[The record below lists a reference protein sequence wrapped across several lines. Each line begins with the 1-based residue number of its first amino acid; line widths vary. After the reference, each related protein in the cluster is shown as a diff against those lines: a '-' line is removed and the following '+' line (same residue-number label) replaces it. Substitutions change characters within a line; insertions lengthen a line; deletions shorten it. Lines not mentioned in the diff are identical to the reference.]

1 MKRLILAGAGHAHLA
16 VIRQLALR
24 PWPGVEVTLVAP
36 YPRQIYSG
44 MIPGWMAGHYTLE
57 QCAAPLAPLLAAA
70 GIRWVADAVCG
81 VDAGNVAVDTLE
93 SRKITGDV
101 LSLDTGAG
109 IDPAALAGSGDAL
122 LAIRPLERFA
132 TRWEAWLAARRA
144 AGEARLA
151 VVGGGA
157 AGVELAL
164 AADYALRRHLP
175 PTRVAVT
182 LVGSGPLLAGHAPG
196 VRGLVAETLA
206 SRGITVHDD
215 QASGVAGGLRLAG
228 GETIIADGVIAAT
241 GVVPPPWLQASGLA
255 LCPRGFVAV
264 GDGQQSISHAAVFA
278 AGDVASRID
287 HPHARSGVFAV
298 RAGPVLAA
306 NLPRA
311 LAGAA
316 PLPYRPQKRS
326 LYLLA
331 TGPREAIVSWG
342 SFSARGAW
350 AWRWKDWI
358 DRRFMRQY
366 QP

>member
-1 MKRLILAGAGHAHLA
+1 
-16 VIRQLALR
+16 
-24 PWPGVEVTLVAP
+24 
-36 YPRQIYSG
+36 
-44 MIPGWMAGHYTLE
+44 MIPGWMAGHYTLD
-57 QCAAPLAPLLAAA
+57 QCAAPLAPLIAAA
-70 GIRWVADAVCG
+70 GIRWIADSVCG
-81 VDAGNVAVDTLE
+81 IDAGNVAVDTLK
-93 SRKITGDV
+93 SGKISGDV

-109 IDPAALAGSGDAL
+109 IDPAALAGSGEEL
-122 LAIRPLERFA
+122 LAIRPLETFA
-132 TRWEAWLAARRA
+132 RRWEAWFAARRT
-144 AGEARLA
+144 AGGARLA

-175 PTRVAVT
+175 PARVAVT

-196 VRGLVAETLA
+196 VRRLVAATLA
-206 SRGITVHDD
+206 SRGIDVRDSL
-215 QASGVAGGLRLAG
+215 ARGIAGGLQL
-228 GETIIADGVIAAT
+228 ADGEALACDGIIAAT
-241 GVVPPPWLQASGLA
+241 GVIPPPWLAASGLA
-255 LCPRGFVAV
+255 LCPQGFVAV

-278 AGDVASRID
+278 AGDVASRVD
-287 HPHARSGVFAV
+287 FPHARSGVYAV

-316 PLPYRPQKRS
+316 PLPYRPQTRS

-342 SFSARGAW
+342 SLAARGAW
-350 AWRWKDWI
+350 AWRWKDSI